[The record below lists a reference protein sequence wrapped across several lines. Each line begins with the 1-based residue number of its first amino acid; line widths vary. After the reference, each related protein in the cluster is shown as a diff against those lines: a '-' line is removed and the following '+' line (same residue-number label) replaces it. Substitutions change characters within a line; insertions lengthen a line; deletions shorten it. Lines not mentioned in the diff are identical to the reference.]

1 MDQTLHSLSQRL
13 REQGFRVTGA
23 RRAILQT
30 LLGSAGHVSADEL
43 AALVNER
50 SPRVGRMTVY
60 RTLELLQR
68 LGVIRAVYQGSGAA
82 HFVLLHNGHHHHLV
96 CSRCDAVVEF
106 DDCLMQD
113 LQERLGAR
121 YNFQVQGHVLEI
133 VGLCQECQI
142 DEL

>member
-1 MDQTLHSLSQRL
+1 MDQTLQLLSQRL

-23 RRAILQT
+23 RRAILQA
-30 LLGSAGHVSADEL
+30 LLGCAGHVSADEL
-43 AALVNER
+43 AALVNETA
-50 SPRVGRMTVY
+50 PRVGRMTVY

-68 LGVIRAVYQGSGAA
+68 LGLIRAVYQGSGAA

-113 LQERLGAR
+113 LEARLGDR
-121 YNFQVQGHVLEI
+121 YDFLVQGHLLEI
-133 VGLCQECQI
+133 VGLCRDCQL
-142 DEL
+142 DE